1 MKTNSDIISP
11 ITTLTT
17 VPAPVALTGNISSDG
32 TTVTGA
38 GTNFRDELEE
48 GEWIYDAA
56 QAEMRQI
63 KDISPSLEVIVLTEA
78 FSVDLVG
85 IALVGVPRSEFEELS
100 IENTGA
106 AAGKINNKNIKS
118 GGIAEWKTNN
128 VSRGQQGFIDP
139 KVVDGTGTELQVLFL
154 K

>member
-17 VPAPVALTGNISSDG
+17 VPAPVALTGTINSDG
-32 TTVTGA
+32 TTVQGI

-78 FSVDLVG
+78 FSVDLAAV
-85 IALVGVPRSEFEELS
+85 ALVGVPRSEFEELS
-100 IENTGA
+100 IENVGA
-106 AAGKINNKNIKS
+106 ATGKVNNKDIKA
-118 GGIAEWKTNN
+118 GGIVEWKKN
-128 VSRGQQGFIDP
+128 SRFRGQQGFIDA
-139 KVVDGTGTELQVLFL
+139 KVVDGTGTELQVAFL